1 VKKQALSLHSKM
13 KRVSTG
19 ENEFPYKKDNKL
31 EKMQGSTG

>member
-19 ENEFPYKKDNKL
+19 ENEFKNEHLTK
-31 EKMQGSTG
+31 Q